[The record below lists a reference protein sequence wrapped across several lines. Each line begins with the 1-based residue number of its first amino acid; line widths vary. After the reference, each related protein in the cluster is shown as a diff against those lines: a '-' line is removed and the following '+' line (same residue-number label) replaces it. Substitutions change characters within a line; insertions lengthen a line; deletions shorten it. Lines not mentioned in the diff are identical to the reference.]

1 MTKLDLSDFSSDKA
15 KIKYFCANQAVVLSQ
30 SCPEDLYPDFNFFT
44 KLLESDNNILKW
56 TAIKVIGNLSKV
68 DNKKKAEKI
77 LPSLITLLFGKS
89 MITAANTIG
98 ALTEIA
104 INKPEYAEEIIT
116 ALLKV
121 KKAKYYNKGKVSPEC
136 HNIAIGHVIKSFKKL
151 GKKVYI
157 RKDVQAFL
165 ERQTRNTRPKVRE
178 LSEKLLMEM
187 QKQNLKKK

>member
-98 ALTEIA
+98 ALTYTIKLMA
-104 INKPEYAEEIIT
+104 VLQNA
-116 ALLKV
+116 
-121 KKAKYYNKGKVSPEC
+121 GKSSGTLE
-136 HNIAIGHVIKSFKKL
+136 VIRFPSTTTSWS
-151 GKKVYI
+151 
-157 RKDVQAFL
+157 R
-165 ERQTRNTRPKVRE
+165 
-178 LSEKLLMEM
+178 
-187 QKQNLKKK
+187 